1 MDHKLESTEKR
12 SSVKQYLFLNSH
24 INKDFLF
31 Y

>member
-1 MDHKLESTEKR
+1 MDHKLESTEER
-12 SSVKQYLFLNSH
+12 SSIKQSLFLNSH